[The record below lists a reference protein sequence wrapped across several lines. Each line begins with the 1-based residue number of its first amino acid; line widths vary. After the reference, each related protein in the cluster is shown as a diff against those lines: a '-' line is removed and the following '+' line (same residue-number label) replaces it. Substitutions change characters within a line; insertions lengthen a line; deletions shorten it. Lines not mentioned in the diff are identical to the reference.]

1 MFFFKKIILEIL
13 NNINTNT
20 EYWYKWK
27 GLRPLKQVV
36 MSSIFVLFYAWRENS
51 VGREKDT
58 LFASKLSPHRD

>member
-36 MSSIFVLFYAWRENS
+36 MSSIFVLFYAWRKFSWERKRHL
-51 VGREKDT
+51 VRLKA
-58 LFASKLSPHRD
+58 FAP